1 MSLLP
6 AVLDLFLGLAGL
18 LIGGELLVRGAVRLA
33 YRLRLSPMVI
43 GLTVVAFG
51 TSSPELVVCVL
62 AALEGRPGLALGNV
76 IGSNIAN
83 ILLIFGTM
91 VVLCPVVAK
100 RHETLRDGSV
110 LIAVSVAMVLI
121 AFTGEFSRVIGA
133 LLLASLAAYL
143 YVTYMTSPAMPE
155 AEELVHET
163 ERSLVLSNSLFGAL
177 AFSAVGVLGL
187 VFGSELFVDGAVEI
201 AKAAGVTDLVI
212 GVTLVAVGTSLPE
225 LATVVIAAVRRHAE
239 VALGNIVGSNIF
251 NILGILGTTAVVK
264 PVPVPP
270 GTAFTELYVMIGV
283 SVLLVALMYG
293 FGRLGRAAGTGFL
306 AFYIMFVAS
315 QFGIGPIT
323 VGGLMH

>member
-1 MSLLP
+1 MSLLTVVFD
-6 AVLDLFLGLAGL
+6 VLIGLAGL

-33 YRLRLSPMVI
+33 NHFKLSPMVF

-110 LIAVSVAMVLI
+110 LIAVSTAMMLI
-121 AFTGEFSRVIGA
+121 AFTGEFNRVIGA
-133 LLLASLAAYL
+133 MLLASLAAYL
-143 YVTYMTSPAMPE
+143 YVTYRTSPAMPE
-155 AEELVHET
+155 AEELVQET
-163 ERSLVLSNSLFGAL
+163 RRSLALSNSLAGAL
-177 AFSAVGVLGL
+177 AFTAIGVLGL
-187 VFGSELFVDGAVEI
+187 VFGSDLFVDGSVAI
-201 AKAAGVTDLVI
+201 AKAAGVSDLVI

-225 LATVVIAAVRRHAE
+225 LATVVVAAIRRHAE

-251 NILGILGTTAVVK
+251 NILGILGTTAVVR
-264 PVPVPP
+264 PVPVPQ
-270 GTAFTELYVMIGV
+270 GAAFTELYVMIGV
-283 SVLLVALMYG
+283 SVLLVVLMYS
-293 FGRLGRAAGTGFL
+293 FGRLGRVAGTGFL
-306 AFYIMFVAS
+306 TFYVMFVAS

-323 VGGLMH
+323 IGGMMP

>member
-6 AVLDLFLGLAGL
+6 AVFDLLIGLAGL

-33 YRLRLSPMVI
+33 RRLRLSHMVI

-51 TSSPELVVCVL
+51 TSSPELLVCVM
-62 AALEGRPGLALGNV
+62 AAIEGRPGLALGNV

-110 LIAVSVAMVLI
+110 LIAVTVAMVLI
-121 AFTGEFSRVIGA
+121 AFTGEFNRVIGA
-133 LLLASLAAYL
+133 MLLASLAAYL
-143 YVTYMTSPAMPE
+143 YVTYRTSPAMPE
-155 AEELVHET
+155 AEDLVQEA
-163 ERSLVLSNSLFGAL
+163 ENSPGLSSSLAGAL
-177 AFSAVGVLGL
+177 SFAVVGIVGL
-187 VFGSELFVDGAVEI
+187 LFGSELFVDGAVEI
-201 AKAAGVTDLVI
+201 ARAAGVSDLVI

-225 LATVVIAAVRRHAE
+225 LATVVIAAIRRHAE

-251 NILGILGTTAVVK
+251 NILGILGVTAVVR

-270 GTAFTELYVMIGV
+270 GAAFTDLYVMIGV
-283 SVLLVALMYG
+283 SVLLVALMYA
-293 FGRLGRAAGTGFL
+293 FGRLGRVAGTGFL
-306 AFYIMFVAS
+306 AFYLMFVAS

-323 VGGLMH
+323 VGEMLP